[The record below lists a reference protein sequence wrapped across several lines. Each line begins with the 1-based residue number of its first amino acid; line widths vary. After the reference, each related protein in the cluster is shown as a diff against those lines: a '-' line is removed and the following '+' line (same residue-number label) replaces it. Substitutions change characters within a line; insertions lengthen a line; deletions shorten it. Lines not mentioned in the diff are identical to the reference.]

1 MTNVPAAVS
10 ASIDLVLGTAGHIDH
25 GKTALVRALT
35 GVDTD
40 RLPEEKARGITIEL
54 GFAPL
59 SLPSGRRLGVV
70 DVPGHEAL
78 VRTMVAGAS
87 GIDLVLLVIAADE
100 GVMPQTREHLAVC
113 DLLGIRHGVV
123 ALTKIDAAEPDVA
136 ELAEAEARELIDA
149 TSLAGAPLLRV
160 SSRSGDGV
168 PALRAALD
176 GVAERA
182 AARTARSGPAR
193 LWVDRVFEMRGF
205 GTVVTGTLIG
215 SALRVGDPV
224 ELLPEG
230 RPARIRGL
238 QRFGE
243 AADVVPP
250 GARCAVNLQGV
261 ARSELARGQL
271 LATADAITPNATLD
285 VELGWLAGAP
295 PLGPKPAAVE
305 CLVGTTALRAHV
317 APIGAETLA
326 PGVRGLA
333 RLHLEEGPAPVLP
346 GDRFVLRGFARIQS
360 GGSTLGGGRVLDAH
374 PPRRRR
380 SDPALVAELTELASD
395 DPLAALRVRVA
406 RAGYAGTTPEALL
419 RETGLAG
426 PALQRGLEELER
438 KETLRR
444 GAESTW
450 VDAGACE
457 QLERRLYD
465 ALTAFHDGQPM
476 QPGMPRG
483 ALRGVLPDNVPRAV
497 FELALGRL
505 VARGAVE
512 TEEERVRRADF
523 VPRLTQRQEA
533 IAARLRADAMI
544 AGLEPPSLRD
554 WASELGVETQELR
567 DVLAHLE
574 RDGSLVRAPGDF
586 WFDRV
591 AVDELRER
599 VIATLESAGS
609 LETAAYKDLI
619 GTTRKWAVPLM
630 ELFDAEHLT
639 VRRGEARILRRKSGD
654 KSGDG
659 V

>member
-1 MTNVPAAVS
+1 
-10 ASIDLVLGTAGHIDH
+10 VLGTAGHIDH

-59 SLPSGRRLGVV
+59 ALPSGRRLGVV

-87 GIDLVLLVIAADE
+87 GIDLVLLVVAADE

-113 DLLGIRHGVV
+113 DLLGVRHAVV

-136 ELAEAEARELIDA
+136 ELAEAEARELVDA

-160 SSRSGDGV
+160 SSQTGDGV
-168 PALRAALD
+168 AALRDALD
-176 GVAERA
+176 GVAGRA

-205 GTVVTGTLIG
+205 GTVATGTLIG
-215 SALRVGDPV
+215 GPLRVGAQV
-224 ELLPEG
+224 ELLPG
-230 RPARIRGL
+230 GPSARIRGL

-243 AADVVPP
+243 ATETAPP

-261 ARSELARGQL
+261 GRSELSRGQL
-271 LATADAITPNATLD
+271 LAAADAITPNATAD
-285 VELGWLAGAP
+285 VELSWLAEAP

-305 CLVGTTALRAHV
+305 CLVGTTALRARL
-317 APIGAETLA
+317 APIGADTLP
-326 PGVRGLA
+326 PGSRGFA
-333 RLHLEEGPAPVLP
+333 RLHLEEGPAPLLP
-346 GDRFVLRGFARIQS
+346 GDAFVVRGFARTAS

-380 SDPALVAELTELASD
+380 SDPALTAELTELAGH
-395 DPLAALRVRVA
+395 DPLAALRVRAA
-406 RAGYAGTTPEALL
+406 RAGYTGTTAEALL
-419 RETGLAG
+419 RETGFSKA
-426 PALQRGLEELER
+426 ALQDGLEALER
-438 KETLRR
+438 NEELRR
-444 GAESTW
+444 GAEG
-450 VDAGACE
+450 VLLDAAACE
-457 QLERRLYD
+457 QLEQRLVD
-465 ALTAFHDGQPM
+465 ALTRFHDEKPM

-483 ALRGVLPDNVPRAV
+483 ALHGALPENVPRAA

-505 VARGAVE
+505 AQRGRIE
-512 TEEERVRRADF
+512 TQEERVFRSDF
-523 VPRLTQRQEA
+523 APRLTQRQEA

-544 AGLEPPSLRD
+544 RGLEPPTLRD
-554 WASELGVETQELR
+554 WANELGTETQELR

-574 RDGSLVRAPGDF
+574 REGSLIHAPGDF

-591 AVDELRER
+591 AVDELRTRLVER
-599 VIATLESAGS
+599 LESAGS
-609 LETAAYKDLI
+609 LDTTAYKDLI

-639 VRRGEARILRRKSGD
+639 IRRGEARILHRRGE